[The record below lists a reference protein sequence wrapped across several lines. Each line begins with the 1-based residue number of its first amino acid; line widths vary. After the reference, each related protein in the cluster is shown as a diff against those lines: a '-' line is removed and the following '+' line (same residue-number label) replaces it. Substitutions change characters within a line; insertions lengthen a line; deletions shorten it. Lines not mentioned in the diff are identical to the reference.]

1 MTPIA
6 AETDVW
12 DMPQLA
18 YVQSRLA
25 CEERWLPPTQQVFYA
40 TWMAVRCACSLV
52 SRYWFTVDDALQ
64 ASTSY
69 GAKRATLQLA
79 EFICLRSAQRP
90 SSVTSPNLGSIDQF
104 IESSRTILEL
114 EEDWDGEGAS
124 PITESTWQRAARF
137 LRRNASSVLGRA
149 MEALTIVPV
158 QDGSIDLHWKL
169 PHRELLINI
178 SPTDDKWA
186 TYYGDN
192 RLGWNTVEGKLDIQ
206 APNQWLFVWLTE

>member
-1 MTPIA
+1 
-6 AETDVW
+6 
-12 DMPQLA
+12 
-18 YVQSRLA
+18 
-25 CEERWLPPTQQVFYA
+25 
-40 TWMAVRCACSLV
+40 
-52 SRYWFTVDDALQ
+52 
-64 ASTSY
+64 
-69 GAKRATLQLA
+69 
-79 EFICLRSAQRP
+79 
-90 SSVTSPNLGSIDQF
+90 
-104 IESSRTILEL
+104 
-114 EEDWDGEGAS
+114 
-124 PITESTWQRAARF
+124 
-137 LRRNASSVLGRA
+137 